1 MAKKLSNKEF
11 LGSLEALTSALRQQI
26 EAECDGFAPDPAA
39 STERRRQAVADFAF
53 FRATYFPHYV
63 RAPGASVLHTWLDT
77 ELPAVLACPD
87 DQRIAVAAPR
97 GEAKSTIV
105 ALMFVLWT
113 ILTGRKRYVVL
124 LADALDQAVILLEA
138 IKAELEV
145 NPRLALDFADGCGQG
160 RVWNAGVV
168 VTANNAKIEAFGAGK
183 RIRGRRHGPYRP
195 DLAIGDDLENDEN
208 VKSPEQRDK
217 LMAWLTKSVLSL
229 GGVGSKL
236 DVIVIGTILHYD
248 SVLARLLKNP
258 LWRGEKFRSVLRWPD
273 RMDLWDQWEEILLT
287 QGVSSDD
294 AQAAAQVFYTR
305 QQAEMEAG
313 ASVSWPQA
321 RPLYSL
327 MLKRARDGH
336 SAFDSEQQNDPLSS
350 DDAPFAKCI
359 TFWVSRLADWLYFAA
374 ADPSLGKHGQG
385 RDPSA
390 LLVGG
395 YDRGTG
401 RLDVVEASIRRRLPD
416 RIIED
421 IIALQAEYN
430 CLAWAVEAVQFQA
443 FLLSELLKRGA
454 ARGIHV
460 PARAVIPSTDKA
472 LRIESLQPYM
482 SAGLIRLHPS
492 QHTLIEQLR
501 HWPLADHDDGPDA
514 LHMLW
519 ELAVKGFVTL
529 QEGDFI
535 RVGRGGSRNL
545 RGRSGGSGQGG
556 YPDIADWEE

>member
-1 MAKKLSNKEF
+1 MAKKLQSKEF
-11 LGSLEALTSALRQQI
+11 LASLAAMAATLRQQI

-39 STERRRQAVADFAF
+39 AFARKQLAFNDFAF
-53 FRATYFPHYV
+53 FRSTYFPHYT
-63 RAPGASVLHTWLDT
+63 RAPGASVLHTWLDA
-77 ELPAVLACPD
+77 ELPAVMDRPE
-87 DQRIAVAAPR
+87 DQRLAVAAPR

-105 ALMFVLWT
+105 ALAFVLWV

-124 LADALDQAVILLEA
+124 LADAMDQSVILLEA

-145 NPRLALDFADGCGQG
+145 NPRLALDFAGACGPG
-160 RVWNAGVV
+160 RVWNAGVI

-217 LMAWLTKSVLSL
+217 LMGWLTKSVLSL

-236 DVIVIGTILHYD
+236 DVIIIGTILHYD
-248 SVLARLLKNP
+248 SVLSRLLNNP
-258 LWRGEKFRSVLRWPD
+258 LWRGEKFRSILNWPD
-273 RMDLWDQWEEILLT
+273 RLDLWDRWEEILLT

-294 AQAAAQVFYTR
+294 AQAAAQLYY
-305 QQAEMEAG
+305 QQHQAEMEAG
-313 ASVSWPQA
+313 AVVSWPEA
-321 RPLYSL
+321 RPLYAL

-336 SAFDSEQQNDPLSS
+336 AAFDSEQQNDPLSS
-350 DDAPFAKCI
+350 DDAPFSGSI
-359 TFWVSRLADWLYFAA
+359 IFWVSRLAEWLYFAA

-395 YDRGTG
+395 YNRATG
-401 RLDVVEASIRRRLPD
+401 CLDVVEASIRRRLPD

-430 CLAWAVEAVQFQA
+430 CLAWVVEAVQFQA

-482 SAGLIRLHPS
+482 AAGLIRLHPS

-501 HWPLADHDDGPDA
+501 HWPMADHDDGPDA

-519 ELAVKGFVTL
+519 ELTTKGFITL
-529 QEGDFI
+529 QEGDFM
-535 RVGRGGSRNL
+535 RVGRGGD
-545 RGRSGGSGQGG
+545 RSMRKSSSYAWDGSN
-556 YPDIADWEE
+556 YDWED

>member
-1 MAKKLSNKEF
+1 MAKKLSSKDF
-11 LGSLEALTSALRQQI
+11 LASLAAMAASVRQQI

-39 STERRRQAVADFAF
+39 SAERRRRAFDDFAF
-53 FRATYFPHYV
+53 FRATYFPHYI
-63 RAPGASVLHTWLDT
+63 RAPGASVLHTWLDS
-77 ELPAVLACPD
+77 ELPATLERPD

-105 ALMFVLWT
+105 ALIFVLWC
-113 ILTGRKRYVVL
+113 IITGRKRYVVL

-138 IKAELEV
+138 VKAELEV
-145 NPRLALDFADGCGQG
+145 NPRLALDFSEACGPG
-160 RVWNAGVV
+160 RVWNAGVI

-183 RIRGRRHGPYRP
+183 RIRGRRHGPWRP

-217 LMAWLTKSVLSL
+217 LMGWLSKSVLSL

-273 RMDLWDQWEEILLT
+273 RMDLWDTWEEILLT
-287 QGVSSDD
+287 QGVNSDD
-294 AQAAAQVFYTR
+294 AQAAALAFYER
-305 QQAEMEAG
+305 DQSAMEAG
-313 ASVSWPQA
+313 VTVSWPEA

-336 SAFDSEQQNDPLSS
+336 AAFDSEQQNDPLSS
-350 DDAPFAKCI
+350 DDAPFASCI
-359 TFWVSRLADWLYFAA
+359 NFWVSRLAEWLYFAA

-421 IIALQAEYN
+421 IIGLQAEYN

-492 QHTLIEQLR
+492 QHTMIEQLR

-519 ELAVKGFVTL
+519 DLATKGFVTL

-535 RVGRGGSRNL
+535 RVGRGGD
-545 RGRSGGSGQGG
+545 RGMRGGSARESMGG
-556 YPDIADWEE
+556 YPALEGWEE

>member
-1 MAKKLSNKEF
+1 MAKLSRKDF
-11 LGSLEALTSALRQQI
+11 LASLASMAGAMRQQI
-26 EAECDGFAPDPAA
+26 EAECDNFAPDPVTQAA
-39 STERRRQAVADFAF
+39 RKQRALKDFAY
-53 FRATYFPHYV
+53 FRSTYFPHYI
-63 RAPGASVLHTWLDT
+63 RAPGASALHTWLDA
-77 ELPAVLACPD
+77 ELPALLDRTD

-105 ALMFVLWT
+105 ALIYVLWVV
-113 ILTGRKRYVVL
+113 LTERKRYVVL
-124 LADALDQAVILLEA
+124 LADAMDQAVILLEA

-145 NPRLALDFADGCGQG
+145 NPRLALDFAAGCGQG
-160 RVWNAGVV
+160 RVWNVGVV
-168 VTANNAKIEAFGAGK
+168 VTAGNAKIEAFGAGK

-217 LMAWLTKSVLSL
+217 LMSWLTKSVLSL
-229 GGVGSKL
+229 GGVGGKL

-258 LWRGEKFRSVLRWPD
+258 LWRGEKFRSVIRWPD
-273 RMDLWDQWEEILLT
+273 RMDMWDKWEEILLT
-287 QGVSSDD
+287 QGVSAES
-294 AQAAAQVFYTR
+294 AQFAAEHYYQR
-305 QQAEMEAG
+305 HMAEMEAG
-313 ASVSWPQA
+313 ATVSWPEA
-321 RPLYSL
+321 RPLHAL

-336 SAFDSEQQNDPLSS
+336 AAFDSEQQNDPLSS
-350 DDAPFAKCI
+350 DDAPFASCI
-359 TFWVSRLADWLYFAA
+359 EFWVERVAEWLYFGAV
-374 ADPSLGKHGQG
+374 DPSLGKHGQG

-395 YDRGTG
+395 YDRRDG

-421 IIALQAEYN
+421 IISLQAEYG

-460 PARAVIPSTDKA
+460 PARAVTPSTDKA

-482 SAGLIRLHPS
+482 SAGLIRVHPS

-519 ELAVKGFVTL
+519 ELATKGFTVL
-529 QEGDFI
+529 QEGDFM
-535 RVGRGGSRNL
+535 RVGRGGE
-545 RGRSGGSGQGG
+545 RSMRDAPRYDWDGSS
-556 YPDIADWEE
+556 YEWED